1 MMNVG
6 WRVAARGIWLYNRTV
21 PHTIE
26 IYARPAKFAGS
37 RFKEPDENT
46 PEPDTAD
53 GFVFDEN
60 APIPDTPDGFVYY
73 VSATSGGEFH
83 SVEDAKR
90 WADAQPWGP
99 VKWDEL

>member
-1 MMNVG
+1 
-6 WRVAARGIWLYNRTV
+6 V
-21 PHTIE
+21 PHAIE
-26 IYARPAKFAGS
+26 IYALPAKFAGS

-46 PEPDTAD
+46 PETDTPD
-53 GFVFDEN
+53 GFVLDEN

-83 SVEDAKR
+83 SVDEAKR

-99 VKWDEL
+99 VNWDER